1 MALVYCERSCDIP
14 DRQRLEAE
22 TPDVEN
28 RRIGK
33 EVAAVLNGAIK
44 EKRAICGLLAAIR
57 QLELDP
63 FRIACCLL
71 PQHPGA
77 DRASHIH
84 TILLQAFCY
93 EQNIAIIQV
102 DSQEKLKHY
111 TSETDCSCVL
121 ILQPW
126 SKEKDTLAEK
136 QLLKRIRDFST
147 LHSIQP
153 IFKLPAT

>member
-1 MALVYCERSCDIP
+1 MALVFSERSCDIS
-14 DRQRLEAE
+14 DRQRSEADLVE
-22 TPDVEN
+22 GEN

-33 EVAAVLNGAIK
+33 EVVAVLNGAIN
-44 EKRAICGLLAAIR
+44 EKRAVCGLLAAIR

-63 FRIACCLL
+63 FRIAFCLL
-71 PQHPGA
+71 PQQPSS

-102 DSQEKLKHY
+102 DSQDKLKQY
-111 TSETDCSCVL
+111 TAETDCSCVL

-126 SKEKDTLAEK
+126 SKENDASAEK
-136 QLLKRIRDFST
+136 QLLKRIKNFST
-147 LHSIQP
+147 LQSIQP